1 MHDSELCVREIL
13 EGEVIH
19 GEAGVRGVEAASTGG
34 SAARPGAALGAA
46 ITAVT

>member
-19 GEAGVRGVEAASTGG
+19 GEAGVRGVEARLRG
-34 SAARPGAALGAA
+34 REPLLGQP
-46 ITAVT
+46 